1 MISQILKQKNILIFI
16 SYFFIFQFANG
27 QTIANCSNP
36 DGYANY
42 HYAGIWSKKESGF
55 TKDKITGGVTTFQK
69 LPDGTFDILF
79 VDSRK
84 KIISATQDGGR
95 VLFIRKGKKDA
106 TFMHLFPGKVI
117 EIYTLWIDNDGIKKY
132 DLLQSKGGDEMPVH
146 KSSVLVGKCD
156 EINLTL
162 LD

>member
-1 MISQILKQKNILIFI
+1 MHRKLTKMKKLLLYIFCICISPITI
-16 SYFFIFQFANG
+16 G
-27 QTIANCSNP
+27 QTIATCSNP

-42 HYAGIWSKKESGF
+42 HYAGIWSRKESGF
-55 TKDKITGGVTTFQK
+55 IKDKITGGMTTFQK

-79 VDSRK
+79 VDTRK
-84 KIISATQDGGR
+84 KIISATQDGGK
-95 VLFIRKGKKDA
+95 VVFVRKGKKDA
-106 TFMHLFPGKVI
+106 TFIHIFPGKVI
-117 EIYTLWIDNDGIKKY
+117 EIYTLWIDNDGVKKY